1 MENKKKTTRAPESS
15 TNIKPKGYYDEE
27 EAFTVDFTNN
37 EDKSWTYFTEWTCIP
52 KSGPCEIILTRRIN
66 EHLCNMMRH
75 FDKPPSMKLVSLRN
89 PDQKVTLVFGHDTEA
104 DAFNMFNKFTH
115 LRNTVLSFLKK
126 VTTTVEDIKMKV
138 QLTGTIQSARQQD
151 QEYRCI
157 FDSTAEYSE
166 EDKSETTWLC
176 KPDTLNLE
184 VDNETRNSH
193 FTRFKENITRS
204 FEACLGSVSA
214 GSVIFT
220 FHHRSTEDA
229 LGMISKH
236 AEVRAMILECL
247 QGIAST
253 VKDIQIEVQ
262 LQDFIDPHS
271 LPAHGVQDRRYV
283 DKQEH
288 DKVVQDLSE
297 EVANLKQQLQDMKE
311 MERAQLADIRLS
323 MWETRPGSP
332 QSSETSGI
340 FTAADTMTDV
350 GGEDFQDTT
359 DLSEPGGSH
368 RKHGDASKP
377 QHMSETVTDLRRQLA
392 ETRQELKA
400 TKERMHRLEITH
412 KKGPVTRKKADSQ
425 AWSEMEALKP
435 GRTPKYLPRAGTHGS
450 LGLHQDTRA
459 TPTPSRRD
467 ARADAD
473 LRDACWWGKLEELKR
488 ILDTGRADVNS
499 RDGVGRTPV
508 MWAALR
514 GHRNVV
520 ELLVSRGADVSLVD
534 DGGYNIL
541 HWACMRGDRKTVEF
555 VLSLDAVDVNARN
568 SDGQTAAD
576 VARDLGHRQLSDLLV
591 SRGTQ

>member
-262 LQDFIDPHS
+262 LQDFIDPDS
-271 LPAHGVQDRRYV
+271 LPGHGVLDRRYV
-283 DKQEH
+283 NMQEH

-311 MERAQLADIRLS
+311 MERAQLAV
-323 MWETRPGSP
+323 
-332 QSSETSGI
+332 
-340 FTAADTMTDV
+340 TAADTVTDV
-350 GGEDFQDTT
+350 GDEEFRDTR
-359 DLSEPGGSH
+359 DLSEPGGGH
-368 RKHGDASKP
+368 RKKGDASKP

-400 TKERMHRLEITH
+400 TKERMYRLEITH
-412 KKGPVTRKKADSQ
+412 KKATSRDTRKS
-425 AWSEMEALKP
+425 
-435 GRTPKYLPRAGTHGS
+435 GS
-450 LGLHQDTRA
+450 PSRPDTRA
-459 TPTPSRRD
+459 TPTSSRRYT
-467 ARADAD
+467 RADAD
-473 LRDACWWGKLEELKR
+473 LHVACWEGNLVEVKR
-488 ILDTGRADVNS
+488 ILDTGRGDVNS

-508 MWAALR
+508 MAAALG
-514 GHRNVV
+514 GHRDVV
-520 ELLVSRGADVSLVD
+520 KLLVSRYADVSLVNVY
-534 DGGYNIL
+534 GNNIL
-541 HWACMRGDRKTVEF
+541 HFACYGGDRETAEF
-555 VLSLDAVDVNARN
+555 VLSLDGVDVNTRN
-568 SDGQTAAD
+568 NNGLTAAD
-576 VARDLGHRQLSDLLV
+576 LARGLGHRELSDFLV
-591 SRGTQ
+591 SRGTQCCVM